1 MLHHGPVDRN
11 FVQIITLRSE
21 QLDEIV
27 ELLAEWDRRQADGE
41 IMGYAGLRVLAD
53 RDVPGRIF
61 IVAEFAAVEPGVSAV
76 EEAARNNDRP
86 ETQASTARIMA
97 LSTSEPEFLHFD
109 EVYRT
114 DPFTPGLGHKR
125 TS

>member
-1 MLHHGPVDRN
+1 MHHGSVDSN
-11 FVQIITLRSE
+11 FVQIITLRSDHLAE
-21 QLDEIV
+21 MLD
-27 ELLAEWDRRQADGE
+27 LAAEWDRNQAAGE

-53 RDVPGRIF
+53 RDDPGRLLIL
-61 IVAEFAAVEPGVSAV
+61 AEFAAVEPGVAAA
-76 EEAARNNDRP
+76 EEAERNNLRP
-86 ETQASTARIMA
+86 ETQASAARFAA
-97 LSTSEPEFLHFD
+97 LSKGEPEYHNFD

>member
-1 MLHHGPVDRN
+1 MHHGSVGPN
-11 FVQIITLRSE
+11 FVQIITVRSE
-21 QLDEIV
+21 HLDEV
-27 ELLAEWDRRQADGE
+27 LELVAQWDRNQAAGE

-53 RDVPGRIF
+53 RDDPGRLF
-61 IVAEFAAVEPGVSAV
+61 IVAEFAEVEPGVSAV

-86 ETQASTARIMA
+86 ETQASAAAILA
-97 LSTSEPEFLHFD
+97 ISDGEPEYHHFD

>member
-1 MLHHGPVDRN
+1 MHHGCVDRN

-21 QLDEIV
+21 HLDEML
-27 ELLAEWDRRQADGE
+27 ELVAEWDRNQAAGE

-53 RDVPGRIF
+53 RDDPGRLF
-61 IVAEFAAVEPGVSAV
+61 IIAEFAAVDPGVSAV
-76 EEAARNNDRP
+76 EEAQRNNDRP
-86 ETQASTARIMA
+86 ETQASAARILA
-97 LSTSEPEFLHFD
+97 LSTSEPEYHHFD

-114 DPFTPGLGHKR
+114 DPFTPGLGHTR